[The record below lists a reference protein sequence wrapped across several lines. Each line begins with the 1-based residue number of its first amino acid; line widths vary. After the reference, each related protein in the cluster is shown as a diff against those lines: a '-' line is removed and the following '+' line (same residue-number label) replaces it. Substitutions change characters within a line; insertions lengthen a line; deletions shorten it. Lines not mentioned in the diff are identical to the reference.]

1 MFKMRFLK
9 TAPLV
14 AALAI
19 ASACTPDVMMMTSP
33 NAAIDMMTGT
43 GSVARA
49 PDGRTTFRFVIPAD
63 AYAGILD
70 TPEQV
75 EEQNALMLSQWVG
88 RQGICEKGYTVS
100 APQTVQGMLIYEGA
114 CKG

>member
-1 MFKMRFLK
+1 MRNVKYLGVVAFL
-9 TAPLV
+9 
-14 AALAI
+14 AL
-19 ASACTPDVMMMTSP
+19 ASACTPDAMMMTSP

-49 PDGRTTFRFVIPAD
+49 LDGRTTFRFVIPAD
-63 AYAGILD
+63 AYAGVLD

-75 EEQNALMLSQWVG
+75 EEQNSLMLSQWVG

-114 CKG
+114 CKA

>member
-1 MFKMRFLK
+1 MSFLK
-9 TAPLV
+9 APALV
-14 AALAI
+14 ASLAL
-19 ASACTPDVMMMTSP
+19 ASACTPDAMMMTSP

-43 GSVARA
+43 GSVART

-63 AYAGILD
+63 AYAGVLD

-100 APQTVQGMLIYEGA
+100 APQTVQGMLIFEGS
-114 CKG
+114 CKA

>member
-1 MFKMRFLK
+1 MIMLNVKCLG
-9 TAPLV
+9 AI
-14 AALAI
+14 AALAL
-19 ASACTPDVMMMTSP
+19 ATACTPDAMMMTSP

-75 EEQNALMLSQWVG
+75 EEQNAMMLSQWVG
-88 RQGICEKGYTVS
+88 RQGICETGYTVA
-100 APQTVQGMLIYEGA
+100 APQDVQGMLVYEGA
-114 CKG
+114 CKA